1 MRIAIRHSQL
11 SFVTSVCVAVLMCG
25 CNLPVSKLAPH
36 FSPLNGLSAGSH
48 GAGCCSTGECNSS
61 KLSPFGQPLPQRG
74 QFSMPAS
81 GSYPMPTQPQVAQPQ
96 FAQPSGPVSSL
107 FTADRAANKKRGL
120 FSCGSNP
127 RQPMQIRSQN
137 QSPEPKQFP
146 GAEPGGVARVTPAI
160 PNQSTA
166 YRPAPPAYAPPVF
179 NPPAG
184 PIRQASPVSFSYS
197 QPRLAISTT
206 GQPVDGSADLSLLGK
221 PYEQFPDEY
230 LLDGGDRDHPVHYQ
244 GQYRDGLETE
254 DTISEYID
262 HTGQPHMKATN
273 RVAIYAP
280 RFASVRAVTTP
291 SGDTAVGRLA
301 GMHETSRDSG
311 VSNRVGPQR
320 HTDSQR
326 LGGVRVRSRA
336 SGVNTREW
344 QSGTV
349 NVAALKSHSKLL
361 NTYEELS
368 YFLRG
373 EILHA
378 NEARLAAGIEAAVA
392 WTRDENPRLIAQ
404 LGSLHEVTTKFRLAE
419 IVGVE
424 DPRKEP
430 GRLEIVKVA
439 NRSTAKPGDIVTFAI
454 RYENKGERE
463 VTDVRIVDNLTPRLE
478 YIEDSAT
485 SDREGD
491 IVVQDND
498 EGSVVLTFKLDKPL
512 KEKTSG
518 VVTFQCRV
526 R

>member
-1 MRIAIRHSQL
+1 MRITIRHSLL
-11 SFVTSVCVAVLMCG
+11 SLVTSVCVAVLMCG

-61 KLSPFGQPLPQRG
+61 KLSPFGQPLPTRG
-74 QFSMPAS
+74 QFPMPAF
-81 GSYPMPTQPQVAQPQ
+81 GSYPMPTQPQISQPTG
-96 FAQPSGPVSSL
+96 SVSSL

-120 FSCGSNP
+120 FSCGAKT

-137 QSPEPKQFP
+137 QAAEPQQLP
-146 GAEPGGVARVTPAI
+146 GADPSGVARVSPAV
-160 PNQSTA
+160 PNQATA
-166 YRPAPPAYAPPVF
+166 YRPSPAAYAPPVF
-179 NPPAG
+179 NPSTG
-184 PIRQASPVSFSYS
+184 PIRQASATSFSYS
-197 QPRLAISTT
+197 QPRLAISET
-206 GQPVDGSADLSLLGK
+206 GQPVDGSADLSILGK

-254 DTISEYID
+254 DAIGEYID
-262 HTGQPHMKATN
+262 HNGQPHVKATN

-291 SGDTAVGRLA
+291 SGDTAIGRLA

-311 VSNRVGPQR
+311 VSSRVGPQR
-320 HTDSQR
+320 YTESQR
-326 LGGVRVRSRA
+326 LSGVRVRSRA

-349 NVAALKSHSKLL
+349 NVAALKSHSLLL

-373 EILHA
+373 EILQA

-392 WTRDENPRLIAQ
+392 WSRDENPVLIAQ

-424 DPRKEP
+424 DPRKDP
-430 GRLEIVKVA
+430 GRLEITKVA

-454 RYENKGERE
+454 RYENKGDRE

-485 SDREGD
+485 SDRDGD

-498 EGSVVLTFKLDKPL
+498 EGSLVLTFKLDAPL